1 MTRTVLVKP
10 SAGQCMLVH
19 ALGTR
24 LDVRFPMV
32 DITMDRPEG
41 TDNLRIAFEDG
52 ASIELQGIFRE
63 RADAP
68 AFEADG
74 HILSRREF
82 LEHYAPGQ
90 NIEQDALPSVHLRN
104 CHSMEIDDA
113 IDAPLLSGLD
123 RLGPVTDSVT
133 NTKDAVSGFLD
144 NNAPLDNLLASVH
157 ALPAVTEPVKHIPQ
171 TDTMPFQNND
181 QIHSPE
187 VDLAIVILRTSL
199 ENG

>member
-10 SAGQCMLVH
+10 PAGQRMLVH

-24 LDVRFPMV
+24 LDFRFPMV
-32 DITMDRPEG
+32 DISMDRPEG
-41 TDNLRIAFEDG
+41 TDDLRIAFEDG

-63 RADAP
+63 RADAL

-74 HILSRREF
+74 HVLSRREF

-90 NIEQDALPSVHLRN
+90 NIEQEALSSGDLRN

-113 IDAPLLSGLD
+113 IDAPLMVGLD
-123 RLGPVTDSVT
+123 RLGPVTGSAAS
-133 NTKDAVSGFLD
+133 TKDAMSGFLD
-144 NNAPLDNLLASVH
+144 NNSPLDSLLASVP
-157 ALPAVTEPVKHIPQ
+157 ALPAVTEQVKHISQ
-171 TDTMPFQNND
+171 TETMPFQND
-181 QIHSPE
+181 GQIHSPE
-187 VDLAIVILRTSL
+187 VDLAVVILRTSL